1 MKKSDPS
8 SHVADQASL
17 SKAQAGDVVDAVFS
31 AIADA
36 SDTAPPSDNEPP
48 RGIPETVL
56 CESRGQGRVF
66 ELVIVRRFGLGRWA
80 VPDRLEDPSVVEPID
95 PVECCEL
102 HRL

>member
-48 RGIPETVL
+48 RD
-56 CESRGQGRVF
+56 F
-66 ELVIVRRFGLGRWA
+66 RRLFFLSHA
-80 VPDRLEDPSVVEPID
+80 ASVV
-95 PVECCEL
+95 CSL
-102 HRL
+102 WR